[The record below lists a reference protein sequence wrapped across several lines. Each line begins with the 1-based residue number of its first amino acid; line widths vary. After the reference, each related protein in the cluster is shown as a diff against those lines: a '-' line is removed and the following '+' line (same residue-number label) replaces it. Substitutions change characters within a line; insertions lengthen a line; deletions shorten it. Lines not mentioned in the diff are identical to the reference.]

1 MSKIVF
7 FTLVL
12 LSSKV
17 RSVRRLDE
25 DFQSKF
31 SSQELNKLH
40 TVGFDVL
47 DFRNSS
53 TKSLSEGR
61 FAHTNVLRSNS
72 NRVLKS
78 IKLNMSK
85 LKNHTNFSNNC
96 LDICN
101 HKLVSVY
108 ENAKSTLISPWYSEV
123 FRGLFYA
130 VKKCHSE
137 ADCYRKRILRGMDR
151 MIEMKSVKLTEGI
164 FLVKDQEEDV
174 R

>member
-17 RSVRRLDE
+17 RSVRRLNE

-31 SSQELNKLH
+31 SSHEVNKMH

-61 FAHTNVLRSNS
+61 FAHANVLCS

-85 LKNHTNFSNNC
+85 IKNHTNFSNNS
-96 LDICN
+96 LDICD
-101 HKLVSVY
+101 HKLISDY

-151 MIEMKSVKLTEGI
+151 LIEMKSVKLTEGI

>member
-7 FTLVL
+7 FTLIL

-31 SSQELNKLH
+31 FSHELNKIH

-47 DFRNSS
+47 DFRNST

-61 FAHTNVLRSNS
+61 FAHANVLSS

-85 LKNHTNFSNNC
+85 LKNHNFSNNS
-96 LDICN
+96 LDICD
-101 HKLVSVY
+101 HELVSVY
-108 ENAKSTLISPWYSEV
+108 ESAKSTLTSPWYSEV

-151 MIEMKSVKLTEGI
+151 LIEMKSVKLTEGI

>member
-7 FTLVL
+7 FTLML

-31 SSQELNKLH
+31 SSHELNKIH

-61 FAHTNVLRSNS
+61 FAHANVLCSNK
-72 NRVLKS
+72 VLKS

-85 LKNHTNFSNNC
+85 LKNHTNFSNNS
-96 LDICN
+96 LDICD
-101 HKLVSVY
+101 HKLVN

-137 ADCYRKRILRGMDR
+137 ADCYQKRILRGMDR
-151 MIEMKSVKLTEGI
+151 LIEMKSVKLTEGI

>member
-7 FTLVL
+7 FTLIL

-31 SSQELNKLH
+31 FSHELNKIH

-47 DFRNSS
+47 DFRNRS

-61 FAHTNVLRSNS
+61 FSHVNVLSS

-78 IKLNMSK
+78 IKLNMS
-85 LKNHTNFSNNC
+85 NHTNFSNNS
-96 LDICN
+96 LDICD

-108 ENAKSTLISPWYSEV
+108 ENAKSTLTSPWYSEV

-151 MIEMKSVKLTEGI
+151 LVEMKSVKLTEGI
-164 FLVKDQEEDV
+164 FLVKDLEEDV